1 MEANMRLFG
10 DLSQVLNVKKDEDA
24 KRLLKILRKYRVSY
38 SDSITDYKSAVQN
51 FVKSKRLEGLSES
64 TLSYYNEIPIK
75 FGEKFNFKPV
85 EEYTKQ
91 DIKNFLTY
99 FQKFRKAGRQT
110 TYVFY
115 RVVCRFFKWC
125 EEEKIISESP
135 CKGVKYKH
143 GKSERHYIPDEDVKK
158 IRKACKTLFEKTIIE
173 FLLTTGCRLGE
184 FEGIKLTDVDFSENT
199 VKVTGKGNKT
209 RTVMFDDKT
218 KQLLLDYLKEC
229 TDKKHLFALE
239 EKGKKRGI
247 QRNDIVKVVKNV
259 VARTDINYSVCVHMF
274 RHTFATQCLAKGM
287 DITSISKLL
296 GHSNLSTTQIYAE
309 MNLENLKKN
318 YRRTFSER

>member
-1 MEANMRLFG
+1 MDANMRLFG

-24 KRLLKILRKYRVSY
+24 KRLLKLLRKYK
-38 SDSITDYKSAVQN
+38 ITCNATSTNLKSS
-51 FVKSKRLEGLSES
+51 VKAFIKAKKLEGLSS
-64 TLSYYNEIPIK
+64 GTLGYYEEFVLK
-75 FGEKFNFKPV
+75 FASRFNYKPV

-91 DIKNFLTY
+91 DIKNYLVY
-99 FQKFRKAGRQT
+99 FERSGNVSRQT
-110 TYVFY
+110 IYMFF
-115 RVVCRFFKWC
+115 RVICRFFNWC
-125 EEEKIISESP
+125 EMEKIIPESP

-173 FLLTTGCRLGE
+173 FLLATGCRIGE

-199 VKVTGKGNKT
+199 VKVTGKGSKT

-218 KQLLLDYLKEC
+218 KQLLLEYLKEC
-229 TDKKHLFALE
+229 TDKKHLFALKE
-239 EKGKKRGI
+239 GRKKRGI
-247 QRNDIVKVVKNV
+247 QRKDVSRVVKKV
-259 VARTDINYSVCVHMF
+259 VARTDINYPICVHMF